1 MSGPLPTDAQAVDR
15 TADGPVGDLDPMMVL
30 QIPTQQ
36 RGGPDGGVIA
46 ELPRIAIDHRGDQ
59 FVDGSAGRPWSAEA
73 RGVEEARPQ
82 VQLGSFL
89 EPAQPVV
96 KGLPTDLQQVRNFCD
111 LGSLSEP
118 EQRLGSTSFLGQGSM
133 GDEFFQLA
141 ALPVTEREQS
151 HRFTPPTSHGNR
163 EPFYSTCR
171 RTSVNLR
178 VFPRRDAPRLENKP
192 KMTSSLGKGL
202 PTYDLMNE

>member
-1 MSGPLPTDAQAVDR
+1 MSGPLPTDAQAVER
-15 TADGPVGDLDPMMVL
+15 TADGPGGDLDPMMVL

-82 VQLGSFL
+82 VQLGPFL

-118 EQRLGSTSFLGQGSM
+118 EQRLGSTWFLREGRVNG
-133 GDEFFQLA
+133 EVFQLA
-141 ALPVTEREQS
+141 ALPDVERGQS
-151 HRFTPPTSHGNR
+151 HRSYLVPVG
-163 EPFYSTCR
+163 
-171 RTSVNLR
+171 
-178 VFPRRDAPRLENKP
+178 
-192 KMTSSLGKGL
+192 
-202 PTYDLMNE
+202 